1 MKRRSMCLIWG
12 MIQNE
17 KFLEEGS
24 VKKSINKKIVANT
37 TAIVVVLAVILVI
50 VMALS
55 MKVLTREIMADVLPS
70 TTKMAS
76 QGLESNMHM
85 LADRIFMISDRE
97 AFRNPDSTME
107 EKEAAL
113 NDAQAGIEFI
123 WLGLYNADGSL
134 YLGDGMCP
142 QSIAERELY
151 SLLKETQNIAV
162 DDVDSVEGE
171 LELAMGI
178 PVMSGEELLYYLVG
192 SYKYD
197 VLNDVL
203 SNINLS
209 ANGEA
214 YIVNWEGKIMGC
226 RNTELVK
233 SQEGIENVTQF
244 TGIKDKVTTKETG
257 VLSMG
262 KSLDAAFI
270 SHAPINGTRWY
281 LAVIVPQR
289 DFMGPANTGILL
301 SLGITCILL
310 ALAGIVTLRFSSK
323 IQRSL
328 RGVTDRIGLL
338 AQGDLT
344 TPTEVIK
351 TNDETELL
359 SNALSNTVES
369 INRYISEIS
378 HILENMSGGN
388 FQVDVQGDFEGDF
401 VVMKESLNKI
411 IDALNQMLKSIKTA
425 SEEVLQTAGVVSESA
440 LQVHNG
446 STEQSE
452 SLDVLSRETTS
463 IEQNIYHVDENTKTV
478 GSLMETAQEHME
490 TGDNNM
496 RNLLQAMEDINRNS
510 VEITKINKF
519 LQDISFQTNILALN
533 ASIEAARAGEAGKG
547 FAIVAEE
554 VGNLAAQSADSSERT
569 TGMIDSSLKA
579 VERGTEYAKKVAES
593 FHDIGEIADQ
603 ISKITEQLAE
613 NVTVQKHSLGNMTG
627 QITQIREVARHNLN
641 ASYESTT
648 ASQKLNRQAEQLQ
661 NISGSFRLK
670 EE

>member
-1 MKRRSMCLIWG
+1 M
-12 MIQNE
+12 
-17 KFLEEGS
+17 
-24 VKKSINKKIVANT
+24 KKSINKKIVANT
-37 TAIVVVLAVILVI
+37 TAIVVVLAVILMI

-76 QGLESNMHM
+76 QSIESNMHM
-85 LADRIFMISDRE
+85 MADRIFMISDRV
-97 AFRNPDSTME
+97 AIRNPDSTME
-107 EKEAAL
+107 EKEEAL
-113 NDAQAGIEFI
+113 NEAQSGIEFV
-123 WLGLYNADGSL
+123 WLGLYKADGSL
-134 YLGDGMCP
+134 YLGDGACP
-142 QSIAERELY
+142 ASIGDKELF
-151 SLLKETQNIAV
+151 SLLQETQNLAV
-162 DDVDSVEGE
+162 DDVDSAGGE
-171 LELAMGI
+171 LELAIGI
-178 PVMSGEELLYYLVG
+178 PVTSGEELLYYLVG

-214 YIVNWEGKIMGC
+214 YIVNSEGSVMGC
-226 RNTELVK
+226 QDTELVK
-233 SQEGIENVTQF
+233 NQKGLEEVTKF
-244 TGIKDKVTTKETG
+244 KGIKELVTTKETG
-257 VLSMG
+257 VVSMG
-262 KSLDAAFI
+262 KSLDAAFV

-281 LAVIVPQR
+281 LALIVPQR

-301 SLGITCILL
+301 SLGITFVLL
-310 ALAGIVTLRFSSK
+310 VLAGIYTMRFSSK

-351 TNDETELL
+351 TNDETEVL

-369 INRYISEIS
+369 INGYISELS

-388 FQVDVQGDFEGDF
+388 FQVDVRGEFEGDF

-411 IDALNQMLKSIKTA
+411 IGALNQMLKAIKN
-425 SEEVLQTAGVVSESA
+425 SSDEVLETARVVSESA
-440 LQVHNG
+440 HQVHNG
-446 STEQSE
+446 SRSQSD
-452 SLDVLSRETTS
+452 SLNVLSEETTA
-463 IEQNIYHVDENTKTV
+463 IEQNILQVDENTKTV
-478 GSLMETAQEHME
+478 GGLMETAQQHME
-490 TGDNNM
+490 TGDDNM
-496 RNLLQAMEDINRNS
+496 KNLLQAMEDINRNS

-519 LQDISFQTNILALN
+519 LEDISFQTNILALN
-533 ASIEAARAGEAGKG
+533 ASIEAARAGAAGSG

-554 VGNLAAQSADSSERT
+554 VGNLASQSAESSKRT
-569 TGMIDSSLKA
+569 TSMIDSSLKA
-579 VERGTEYAKKVAES
+579 VERGTEYARKVAES
-593 FHDIGEIADQ
+593 FHDIGEISDQ

-613 NVTVQKHSLGNMTG
+613 NVAVQKHSLGNMTG
-627 QITQIREVARHNLN
+627 QITQIRDVAQQNLN

-648 ASQKLNRQAEQLQ
+648 ASQKLNGQAQSLQ
-661 NISGSFRLK
+661 KISGSFRLR

>member
-1 MKRRSMCLIWG
+1 M
-12 MIQNE
+12 
-17 KFLEEGS
+17 
-24 VKKSINKKIVANT
+24 KKSINKKIVANT
-37 TAIVVVLAVILVI
+37 TAIVVVLAVILVV

-76 QGLESNMHM
+76 QSIESNIHM
-85 LADRIFMISDRE
+85 LADRIFMISDG
-97 AFRNPDSTME
+97 AAIRNPDSTKKEKME
-107 EKEAAL
+107 AL
-113 NDAQAGIEFI
+113 NDAQSGIEFV
-123 WLGLYNADGSL
+123 WLGLYKADGSL
-134 YLGDGMCP
+134 YLGDGACP
-142 QSIAERELY
+142 KSIADRELY
-151 SLLKETQNIAV
+151 SLLQETQNLAI
-162 DDVDSVEGE
+162 DDVAEADGE

-178 PVMSGEELLYYLVG
+178 PVTAKDELLYYLVG

-226 RNTELVK
+226 QNTELVK
-233 SQEGIENVTQF
+233 SRQALENVTQF
-244 TGIKDKVTTKETG
+244 SGIKDKVTTKETG
-257 VLSMG
+257 VLTMG

-281 LAVIVPQR
+281 LAVIVPQM

-301 SLGITCILL
+301 SIGITCILL
-310 ALAGIVTLRFSSK
+310 VLAGIVTLRFSSR

-328 RGVTDRIGLL
+328 KGVTNRLELL
-338 AQGDLT
+338 SRGDLT

-351 TNDETELL
+351 TNDETEVL
-359 SNALSNTVES
+359 SNALSDTVDG
-369 INRYISEIS
+369 INGYISELS

-388 FQVDVQGDFEGDF
+388 FQVDVRGEFEGDF

-411 IDALNQMLKSIKTA
+411 IDALNQMLKSIKRS
-425 SEEVLQTAGVVSESA
+425 SEEVLLTAGVVSESA
-440 LQVHNG
+440 QQVHNG

-452 SLDVLSRETTS
+452 ALNVLSQETTA
-463 IEQNIYHVDENTKTV
+463 IEQNIVHVDENTKMV
-478 GSLMETAQEHME
+478 GGLMETAQGHME
-490 TGDNNM
+490 TGGDNM
-496 RNLLQAMEDINRNS
+496 KGLLLAMEDIDRNS

-519 LQDISFQTNILALN
+519 LEDISFQTNILALN
-533 ASIEAARAGEAGKG
+533 ASIEAARAGEAGRG

-554 VGNLAAQSADSSERT
+554 VGNLAAQSAESAKRT
-569 TGMIDSSLKA
+569 SGMIDSSLKA
-579 VERGTEYAKKVAES
+579 VKRGTEYANKVADS
-593 FHDIGEIADQ
+593 FGDIGEIADQ
-603 ISKITEQLAE
+603 ISRITEQLSE

-627 QITQIREVARHNLN
+627 QITQIRDVAQHNLD

-648 ASQKLNRQAEQLQ
+648 ASQKLNRQAQQLQ
-661 NISGSFRLK
+661 KISGSFKLR